1 MFTNIKGLKVHY
13 EVHGEGHPIVLL
25 HGWGTSLRLYDSVME
40 YLQKNFKVY
49 ALDFPGFGLS
59 EEPGDVWSV
68 YDYAD
73 MTEDFLDEM
82 NIKNPILM
90 GHSFGG
96 RISIILGAKRAIKKI
111 ILVDAA
117 GVKPPRGAD
126 YYAKVYFYKAMRTV
140 EKVPGMRMLF
150 GDLIDAYRTRAGSS
164 DYKSASQMMRRILS
178 KVVND
183 DLQHHMPMIKAPTLL
198 IWGTLDTATPL
209 SDGRIME
216 KKIPDAALIPFEGA
230 GHYSYLDRPHE
241 FKAIV
246 TSFVEEDM
254 THA

>member
-1 MFTNIKGLKVHY
+1 MFTTIKGLKVHY
-13 EVHGEGHPIVLL
+13 EVHGEGAPIVLL
-25 HGWGTSLRLYDSVME
+25 HGWGTSLRLYDSVVE
-40 YLQKNFKVY
+40 FLKDKFKVY
-49 ALDFPGFGLS
+49 TLDFPGFGLS

-73 MTEDFLDEM
+73 MTEIFLNEM

-96 RISIILGAKRAIKKI
+96 RISIILGDRREINKI

-117 GVKPPRGAD
+117 GVKPTRGAD
-126 YYAKVYFYKAMRTV
+126 YYAKVYFYKFMKHV
-140 EKVPGMRMLF
+140 EKIPGIRLLF

-164 DYKSASQMMRRILS
+164 DYKSATIMMRRILS
-178 KVVND
+178 RVVNE
-183 DLQHHMPMIKAPTLL
+183 DLQHHMPKIQAPTLL
-198 IWGTLDTATPL
+198 IWGSLDTATPL
-209 SDGRIME
+209 EDGHIME
-216 KKIPDAALIPFEGA
+216 KKIPDSALIVFDGA

-246 TSFVEEDM
+246 NNFVEED
-254 THA
+254 AK